1 MGQLG
6 PPVGALDE
14 LQISLVPLLQALQ
27 QQLVLGPLQLQL
39 LHLGGGRRDGMEGG
53 EAGSLRLPGKPSGPQ
68 QDPLPHSPA
77 PQPAAPHL
85 GLQLCQPGLTLQK
98 VSLELSSAA
107 LKLHPCSQELPL
119 VFYAWQQ
126 APCQGLWEQGLQE
139 RARDVPG

>member
-27 QQLVLGPLQLQL
+27 QQLVLRPLQLQL
-39 LHLGGGRRDGMEGG
+39 L
-53 EAGSLRLPGKPSGPQ
+53 
-68 QDPLPHSPA
+68 
-77 PQPAAPHL
+77 HL